1 MPFSLFAARCIY
13 VAQQPLKY
21 RQDVIKRI
29 HVARVTSLVTLFSA
43 VKMPEIL
50 STTSTLT
57 LL

>member
-13 VAQQPLKY
+13 VARQPLKY

-29 HVARVTSLVTLFSA
+29 YIAKVTSLATICT

-50 STTSTLT
+50 STGTAFTLT
-57 LL
+57 Y